1 MIYYTPLLVGYDLE
15 NIANN
20 SQYFDEVN
28 SIIKATNVY
37 DIRLS
42 YSESLEMLNVILEE
56 NKNELSSNDILLLGL

>member
-1 MIYYTPLLVGYDLE
+1 LVGYDLE